1 MDKLEIGFEVFT
13 FPREEEITIE
23 VIEEFM
29 SLHSKQQ
36 PRYERLMKMYKGDA
50 AIFARKAK
58 EPHKPDNR
66 LNVNYAKYITDT
78 FSGFFNGIP
87 SKKNHKNDVV
97 SDAINNFDNE
107 QDMQDEEAEL
117 VKLACVYGHA
127 FELMYQDEETK
138 TNVKHNSPE
147 DMFIVYDDTV
157 SQKPLFAVRYGL
169 DREGELCGTLYT
181 EDVDVTLIGK
191 NGTMIFGEESENV
204 YNGLAVTEFIFN
216 EERMGIYETVTALI
230 DSYDKA
236 MSEKTNDVDY
246 FSDSYL
252 KVVGAM
258 LSPEMIEKIRDTRV
272 INVPEPPHDVSVDIG
287 FLDKPDSDSQTE
299 NLLDRID
306 KHIYQIAMV
315 ANISDESFGS
325 SSGVALAY
333 KLQPMSNLAAAFER
347 KFQAA
352 LTQRY
357 KMFMSLTTNEIPES
371 LANEWRGIEFRFT
384 RNIPKNVLEEAQ
396 TAVQLATIASRET
409 TLSVLSVVPDVRAEI
424 DRMDSERKDSINLL
438 DYQQEVPEK
447 ETVEVVEKEDS

>member
-58 EPHKPDNR
+58 KPHKPDNR

-97 SDAINNFDNE
+97 SDAINDFDNE

-169 DREGELCGTLYT
+169 DRDGELCGTLYM
-181 EDVDVTLIGK
+181 EEVDVTLIGK
-191 NGTMIFGEESENV
+191 NGTMIFGEERENV

-252 KVVGAM
+252 KVVGAR
-258 LSPEMIEKIRDTRV
+258 LSPEMIEEIRDTRV
-272 INVPEPPHDVSVDIG
+272 INVPEPPLDVSVDIG

-357 KMFMSLTTNEIPES
+357 KMFMSLATNVT
-371 LANEWRGIEFRFT
+371 ANLEDEWRGIEFRFT

-424 DRMDSERKDSINLL
+424 DRMDSDRKDSINLL